1 MKAKNNSLFVKTSLN
16 LTAKR
21 FILQLQT
28 KINIPETKSPIAYLS
43 KIMLLGSCFAEN
55 IGGKFEYFKFR
66 NTTNPFGIIFNP
78 VSIEKLIERAV
89 AQRYFTKDDIFFF
102 NERWHCYEVHS
113 DCSTT
118 TSEALLDNLNQL
130 LLDTQKQLQEATHI
144 IITYGTSWVYRHN
157 ETNAIVANC
166 HKVPQ
171 KQFSKELLSIDTI
184 QKAIQNTV
192 SLIATIN
199 PKCNFI
205 FTVSP
210 VRHLKDGFV
219 ENQVSKAHLIAAIND
234 FLQESEVVFP
244 LGARGLFP
252 SYEIMMDE
260 LRDYRF
266 YADDMI
272 HPSALAIEY
281 IWERFAATQ
290 IDANSKVTMDLV
302 ATIQKGLAH
311 RPFNPNSES
320 HQKFEANLKEKIA
333 TLEAQYSFMK
343 F

>member
-1 MKAKNNSLFVKTSLN
+1 MNFT
-16 LTAKR
+16 
-21 FILQLQT
+21 T
-28 KINIPETKSPIAYLS
+28 KIPIFQNIKPIDYNS
-43 KIMLLGSCFAEN
+43 NIVSLGSCFAEN
-55 IGGKFEYFKFR
+55 MGDKLCYYKFQ
-66 NTTNPFGIIFNP
+66 TQVNPFGIIFNP
-78 VSIEKLIERAV
+78 FSIAKLIERAV
-89 AQRYFTKDDIFFF
+89 VQRYFTKDDIFFF

-144 IITYGTSWVYRHN
+144 IITYGTSWVYRHI

-171 KQFSKELLSIDTI
+171 KQFSKELLSIDSI

-192 SLIATIN
+192 SLIATLN

-219 ENQVSKAHLIAAIND
+219 ENQVSKAHLIAAIYATTNTKQQT
-234 FLQESEVVFP
+234 LNY
-244 LGARGLFP
+244 FP

-266 YADDMI
+266 YADDMM
-272 HPSALAIEY
+272 HPSSMAIDY
-281 IWERFAATQ
+281 IWERFVATQ
-290 IDANSKVTMDLV
+290 IDEKAKVTMELV
-302 ATIQKGLAH
+302 EAIQKGLAH
-311 RPFNPNSES
+311 RPFNPYSES